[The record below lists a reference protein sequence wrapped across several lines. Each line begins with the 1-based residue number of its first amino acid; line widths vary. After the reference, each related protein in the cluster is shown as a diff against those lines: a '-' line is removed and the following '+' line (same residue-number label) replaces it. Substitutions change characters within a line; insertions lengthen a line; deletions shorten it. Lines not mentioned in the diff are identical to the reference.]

1 MSAVEEK
8 EPMCYTGIEAGRS
21 TKTDGEA
28 LFMNDTNITL
38 AMMTEGWQMYQRE
51 SNKALAPLSNEQL
64 VLRAAPNLHSI
75 GELARSF

>member
-1 MSAVEEK
+1 
-8 EPMCYTGIEAGRS
+8 
-21 TKTDGEA
+21 
-28 LFMNDTNITL
+28 MNDTNITL

-51 SNKALAPLSNEQL
+51 LNKALAPLSNEQL